1 MNLLEQIKENA
12 KKCNKRIVLPEGTE
26 ERTLKAA
33 DILIAEGIA
42 QIILIGNPAE
52 IKALAEKFEL
62 KNIGKATIIDPENH
76 EKKEAY
82 ADLLVELRKSKGMTK
97 EQALKLVLDPLYLA
111 TLMIKSGDAD
121 GEVAG
126 AKNATGDV
134 LRPALQIVKTLPGM
148 SVVSG
153 AFLLLTNKPEYGE
166 NGLIVCADCAVLPNP
181 TAEEL
186 QEWIRRSG
194 LPVKRFFN
202 TSGKMYKEMELK
214 NKLPKMSEEEQITLL
229 ANDGMLVKRPLL
241 VEDDRVL
248 IGFKEAEWTF
258 EK

>member
-33 DILIAEGIA
+33 D
-42 QIILIGNPAE
+42 ILIGNPAE

-153 AFLLLTNKPEYGE
+153 AFLL
-166 NGLIVCADCAVLPNP
+166 
-181 TAEEL
+181 
-186 QEWIRRSG
+186 
-194 LPVKRFFN
+194 
-202 TSGKMYKEMELK
+202 
-214 NKLPKMSEEEQITLL
+214 
-229 ANDGMLVKRPLL
+229 
-241 VEDDRVL
+241 
-248 IGFKEAEWTF
+248 
-258 EK
+258 

>member
-97 EQALKLVLDPLYLA
+97 EQALKLVLD
-111 TLMIKSGDAD
+111 
-121 GEVAG
+121 
-126 AKNATGDV
+126 
-134 LRPALQIVKTLPGM
+134 QPGM
-148 SVVSG
+148 IIPVVITVYQDKSFSFVTKTPP
-153 AFLLLTNKPEYGE
+153 A
-166 NGLIVCADCAVLPNP
+166 AVLLKKACKIQKGAGNSLKETVATISKADLQQIAETKMQDLNAASIEAAMSMIAG
-181 TAEEL
+181 TA
-186 QEWIRRSG
+186 RSMY
-194 LPVKRFFN
+194 LKR
-202 TSGKMYKEMELK
+202 
-214 NKLPKMSEEEQITLL
+214 
-229 ANDGMLVKRPLL
+229 A
-241 VEDDRVL
+241 
-248 IGFKEAEWTF
+248 
-258 EK
+258 